1 MKRLI
6 CTVLIAAMLPSL
18 SACGS
23 VYTNYREMEQL
34 LVLQTM
40 GLDRAAEG
48 GITLSLASSAASGR
62 RKSPVRMKLTG
73 ATIASAVE
81 RAQNYSFEESLF
93 FSHMDALILGEDY
106 ARQWLVDC
114 VDFVTQSPRLRVD
127 IPIYIVKGATAEK
140 AVLEVGDDTAGISEI
155 LRGVSEFYDTRGGGS
170 VYTLSDFTRDTLRHG
185 SALVCAL
192 ELTPAAQ
199 TASADTNAADT
210 PAADTDND
218 AGTGTENADDSAP
231 ADTVAESES
240 DTPRLTAAGAG
251 YAVMQDMKLAGYIDS
266 EDALGISFLKNTVRQ
281 TDVTVQDA
289 RGNAVTLEINQGGCD
304 ITPRFTTDRALS
316 RIDISARVGATVL
329 EADGTASFSD
339 SAYMDYLTGEL
350 ESLVSEKIS
359 GILRLA
365 RSLQADFIGL
375 GAAVE
380 QASPEAWAKLER
392 PFYELL
398 PALEVRISVTGQITH
413 SNDTRRTVYTHE

>member
-6 CTVLIAAMLPSL
+6 CALLLAAMLPTL

-23 VYTNYREMEQL
+23 VYSNYREMEQL

-62 RKSPVRMKLTG
+62 RKSPVRMKLNG

-93 FSHMDALILGEDY
+93 FSHMDALMLGEDY
-106 ARQWLVDC
+106 ARRGLTDC

-140 AVLEVGDDTAGISEI
+140 AVLEVGDETAGISEI
-155 LRGVSEFYDTRGGGS
+155 LRGVSEFYDTRGGGN

-199 TASADTNAADT
+199 AAPAEDGSTDAPDAENPSADNTAD
-210 PAADTDND
+210 A
-218 AGTGTENADDSAP
+218 SAP
-231 ADTVAESES
+231 ADTPA

-251 YAVMQDMKLAGYIDS
+251 YAIMQNMKLVGYIDT
-266 EDALGISFLKNTVRQ
+266 DNALGISFLKNTVRQ
-281 TDVTVQDA
+281 TDVTVEDA
-289 RGNAVTLEINQGGCD
+289 SGNAVTLEINQGRCD
-304 ITPRFTTDRALS
+304 ITPRFTTDGALS
-316 RIDISARVGATVL
+316 RIDIAAHVGATVL
-329 EADGTASFSD
+329 EADGTASFAD

-350 ESLVSEKIS
+350 ESLVSQRIS

-365 RSLQADFIGL
+365 RSLCADFIGL

-380 QASPEAWAKLER
+380 QASPESWARLDR

-413 SNDTRRTVYTHE
+413 SNDTRRTVYNHE

>member
-6 CTVLIAAMLPSL
+6 CALLLAAMLPAL

-93 FSHMDALILGEDY
+93 FSHMDALMLGEDY
-106 ARQWLVDC
+106 ARRGLADC

-127 IPIYIVKGATAEK
+127 IPIYIVKSATAEK
-140 AVLEVGDDTAGISEI
+140 AVLEVGDETAGISEI
-155 LRGVSEFYDTRGGGS
+155 LRGVSEFYDTRGGGN

-199 TASADTNAADT
+199 TATAEDDTADT
-210 PAADTDND
+210 PDTEAPSTDTAADAD
-218 AGTGTENADDSAP
+218 ASADSEPTP
-231 ADTVAESES
+231 A

-251 YAVMQDMKLAGYIDS
+251 YAIMQDMKLVGYIDT
-266 EDALGISFLKNTVRQ
+266 DNALGISFLKNTVRQ
-281 TDVTVQDA
+281 TDVTVEDA
-289 RGNAVTLEINQGGCD
+289 RGSAVTLEINQGRCD
-304 ITPRFTTDRALS
+304 ITPRFTTDGALS
-316 RIDISARVGATVL
+316 RIDIAARVGATVL
-329 EADGTASFSD
+329 EADGTASFAD

-350 ESLVSEKIS
+350 ESLVSQKIS
-359 GILRLA
+359 AILRLA
-365 RSLQADFIGL
+365 RSLRADFIGL

-380 QASPEAWAKLER
+380 QASPESWARLER

-413 SNDTRRTVYTHE
+413 SNDTRRTVYNHE

>member
-6 CTVLIAAMLPSL
+6 CALLLAAMLPSL

-48 GITLSLASSAASGR
+48 GITLSLASSAASER

-93 FSHMDALILGEDY
+93 FSHMDALMLGEDY
-106 ARQWLVDC
+106 ARHGLADC

-127 IPIYIVKGATAEK
+127 IPIYIVKGTTAEK
-140 AVLEVGDDTAGISEI
+140 AVLEVGDETAGISEI
-155 LRGVSEFYDTRGGGS
+155 LRGVSEFYDTRGGGN

-199 TASADTNAADT
+199 TATAEDSTAATPDTESTDTDTAPDADASADTRPT
-210 PAADTDND
+210 PA
-218 AGTGTENADDSAP
+218 
-231 ADTVAESES
+231 

-251 YAVMQDMKLAGYIDS
+251 YAIMQDMKLVGYIDT
-266 EDALGISFLKNTVRQ
+266 ENALGISFLKNTVRQ
-281 TDVTVQDA
+281 TDVTVEDA
-289 RGNAVTLEINQGGCD
+289 RGNAVTLEINQGRCD
-304 ITPRFTTDRALS
+304 ITPRFTTDGALS
-316 RIDISARVGATVL
+316 RIDIAAHVGATVL
-329 EADGTASFSD
+329 EADGTASFAD

-350 ESLVSEKIS
+350 ESLVSQRIS

-365 RSLQADFIGL
+365 RSLRADFIGL

-380 QASPEAWAKLER
+380 QASPESRARLDR

-413 SNDTRRTVYTHE
+413 SNDTRRTVYNHE

>member
-6 CTVLIAAMLPSL
+6 CALLLAAMLPSL
-18 SACGS
+18 AACGS

-93 FSHMDALILGEDY
+93 FSHMDALMLGEDY
-106 ARQWLVDC
+106 ARRGLADC

-140 AVLEVGDDTAGISEI
+140 AVLEVGDETAGIIEI
-155 LRGVSEFYDTRGGGS
+155 LRGVSEFYDTRGGGN

-199 TASADTNAADT
+199 TATAEDSSADTPD
-210 PAADTDND
+210 
-218 AGTGTENADDSAP
+218 TENPNTDTASDADASADSEPNP
-231 ADTVAESES
+231 A

-251 YAVMQDMKLAGYIDS
+251 YAIMQDMKLVGYIDT
-266 EDALGISFLKNTVRQ
+266 DNALGISFLKNTVRQ
-281 TDVTVQDA
+281 TDVTVEDA
-289 RGNAVTLEINQGGCD
+289 RGNAVTLEINQGRCD
-304 ITPRFTTDRALS
+304 ITPRFTTDGALS

-329 EADGTASFSD
+329 EADGTASFAD

-350 ESLVSEKIS
+350 ESLVSQKIS
-359 GILRLA
+359 AILRLA
-365 RSLQADFIGL
+365 RSLRADFIGL

-380 QASPEAWAKLER
+380 QASPESWARLER

-413 SNDTRRTVYTHE
+413 SNDTRRTVYNHE

>member
-6 CTVLIAAMLPSL
+6 CALLLAAMLPTL
-18 SACGS
+18 AACGS

-93 FSHMDALILGEDY
+93 FSHMDALMLGEDY
-106 ARQWLVDC
+106 ARRGLADC

-140 AVLEVGDDTAGISEI
+140 AVLEVGDETAGISEI
-155 LRGVSEFYDTRGGGS
+155 LRGVSEFYDTRGGGN

-199 TASADTNAADT
+199 TATAEDSSADTPDTEAPSTDTAADADAPADT
-210 PAADTDND
+210 PA
-218 AGTGTENADDSAP
+218 
-231 ADTVAESES
+231 

-251 YAVMQDMKLAGYIDS
+251 YAIMQDMKLVGYIDT
-266 EDALGISFLKNTVRQ
+266 DNALGISFLKNTVRQ
-281 TDVTVQDA
+281 TDVTVEDA
-289 RGNAVTLEINQGGCD
+289 RGNAVTLEINQGRCD
-304 ITPRFTTDRALS
+304 ITPRFTTDGALS

-329 EADGTASFSD
+329 EADGTASFAD
-339 SAYMDYLTGEL
+339 SSYMDYLTGEL
-350 ESLVSEKIS
+350 ESLVSQKIS
-359 GILRLA
+359 AILRLA
-365 RSLQADFIGL
+365 RSLRADFIGL

-380 QASPEAWAKLER
+380 QASPESWARLEC

-413 SNDTRRTVYTHE
+413 SNDTRRTVYNHE